1 VPLVPHS
8 DELGAL
14 ACALARATR
23 AFLGT
28 GLALPTSAPTSDVLC
43 RRPSTGA
50 ATPATASATIAPH
63 EAGHGVTRT
72 PRATAPSPGL
82 GTKACAPGT
91 SATLSAPTTR
101 IAGAHRP
108 SRELGPLHP
117 YPCASTYA
125 TARVYRAL
133 APPKLHRQHFARSS
147 YRCGTR
153 LTGSCN
159 SIFKDEHPS
168 LHRLLR
174 PCGQSELRTSR
185 RSAHFGY
192 QIRARVSAFSS
203 DPNPA
208 PAASDAPGPLP
219 RRRVNDTGLKCGLG
233 TPSSRNAA
241 ASPPLAVTTRR
252 LSPADRA
259 VSRNRRRA
267 RTSTTT
273 LTDFCNRYKARAHWR
288 TITTRRSAA
297 FHERRRCALRRSG
310 DAKIAPTALAL
321 SQRRARHGSRLCYQ
335 N

>member
-1 VPLVPHS
+1 VPHS

-23 AFLGT
+23 ALASWF
-28 GLALPTSAPTSDVLC
+28 GLATSAPTSDVLC
-43 RRPSTGA
+43 RRPGTGTA
-50 ATPATASATIAPH
+50 APATESATIAPH

-91 SATLSAPTTR
+91 SATLPDPTTR

-192 QIRARVSAFSS
+192 QHRARGSAFSS
-203 DPNPA
+203 DSNR
-208 PAASDAPGPLP
+208 SSG
-219 RRRVNDTGLKCGLG
+219 GL
-233 TPSSRNAA
+233 
-241 ASPPLAVTTRR
+241 
-252 LSPADRA
+252 
-259 VSRNRRRA
+259 
-267 RTSTTT
+267 
-273 LTDFCNRYKARAHWR
+273 
-288 TITTRRSAA
+288 
-297 FHERRRCALRRSG
+297 
-310 DAKIAPTALAL
+310 
-321 SQRRARHGSRLCYQ
+321 
-335 N
+335 